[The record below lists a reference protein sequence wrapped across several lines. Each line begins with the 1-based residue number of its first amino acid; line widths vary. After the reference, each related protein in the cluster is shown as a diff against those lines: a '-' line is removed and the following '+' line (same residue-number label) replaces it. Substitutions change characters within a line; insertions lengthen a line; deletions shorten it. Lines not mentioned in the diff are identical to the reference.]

1 MIYRLLP
8 GSEIPTARYGTD
20 FAFCA
25 SPEGTIYIAGG
36 FTKIRPGHALRE
48 AAVYKVDE
56 DKWEL
61 LPEMHQE
68 IDSCRG
74 VFIEGIFYVIGR
86 DNRTQRFDPTTRV
99 WTTIVNMS
107 WNHIFWN
114 NFLYAF
120 GRLSLFTAWNG
131 IEQYDW
137 EGNVWTKLEPL
148 PHKLGSVRATV
159 WSSDRI
165 FLCGTDIASFYGS
178 NISYMYKPGAALEE
192 RWIYIEN
199 LKFLCKT
206 DVTSVA
212 TIEI

>member
-1 MIYRLLP
+1 MMECFQFYQDRIKLGLAKKYICFLQDRGISIYDPLDQSCEILPWIPTISTISECSEIISVNHKIFLL
-8 GSEIPTARYGTD
+8 GRSYVSTVNIWVYDLSSITWKRVAEIPTARSGTD

-48 AAVYKVDE
+48 AAVYKIDE

-120 GRLSLFTAWNG
+120 GRLSLFTARNG
-131 IEQYDW
+131 IE
-137 EGNVWTKLEPL
+137 
-148 PHKLGSVRATV
+148 
-159 WSSDRI
+159 
-165 FLCGTDIASFYGS
+165 
-178 NISYMYKPGAALEE
+178 
-192 RWIYIEN
+192 
-199 LKFLCKT
+199 
-206 DVTSVA
+206 
-212 TIEI
+212 